1 MRLGRRLAK
10 VFLWG
15 LVLIVLITAG
25 AAWFAHALVTDG
37 EAAARMIKAQAA
49 RYLPRS
55 IVEMGHVNIGILKGE
70 VKIDHCNVFQRI
82 DGLSFLTARVPWLS
96 VRLDPRQVLHGRFV
110 PREVVVSQPTLRLC
124 RRFDG
129 TWNLQGL
136 IADPWPGPTIKNPPP
151 IEIRNGTIE
160 LVGDVDAESD
170 AVGLPVSALRLARVR
185 EPDRDNEVVRAN
197 DSTPRQRREGV
208 IAAAPPV
215 VKQGLATQTARE
227 STPAKGQS
235 PGPAGSLPK
244 QGVAILRDVWLRI
257 EAGEGERLRFEGTAH
272 GDLFEKLS
280 LEGSIDPVNGDTV
293 LRGDLTGLTLSE
305 NLRRRLPPE
314 SRSQFESLGL
324 NRGEIDLEFFRLAL
338 HPGAARD
345 RRFEYDVQARLH
357 GGVWECPSLPFPVND
372 LTALVAI
379 SNGLVSI
386 KHAEGS
392 NGNTILRAAGSLA
405 LGQAASCP
413 FDLRL
418 DLVQLVLDERLQ
430 ERTPAEFAELWDAF
444 KPKGLVDASIHLAR
458 QRENEP
464 VSVSATVNC
473 RDVAAEYDHFR
484 YPVEHMSGKL
494 TLENQRLDVALH
506 GLIGERP
513 AFLKGTIDNP
523 GPDALVRLDIEAD
536 SVPIDA
542 TFLAALPPDIFKV
555 VDLFHPAGS
564 VKGKVRILRWPMVGP
579 LAKPEGHL
587 VIDADLDLNPRC
599 EITWAGLPYPIR
611 NLTGQLALHPDLWEF
626 KNMRGGNGQAII
638 KGNGRVQK
646 LVGPNLPNGEP
657 PLKIDLQIQA
667 QNLPFNEDLRKALQP
682 AWQKT
687 WSIINPTGASDVAAT
702 IHVEPGRPDSNH
714 ISIVP
719 LRDSNVRLVI
729 PRTPQPGF
737 DRGGTFELR
746 MENVHGRFDFDN
758 GKVAMN
764 DVNFLFH
771 GAPVQFASGNVMVED
786 SGRFALAV
794 SELWVKEIRLDSSLR
809 AIMPPLMAQFALRL
823 DDGRSFTARGN
834 LQIGW
839 SGENGEPAWCRW
851 DNTRVVF
858 IDNTLK
864 AGIPLEHIQ
873 GQLEEVRGWSNGHTM
888 EIHGIVRLV
897 SITLLGQQ
905 ITQVESPF
913 HLERGSARL
922 DSLRGKLLKGELTG
936 SGTISLDLTPK
947 YSAALRLAGAQLEE
961 YARTLPGR
969 QSYRGALGAAINLSG
984 LGNDVHSIQGKGEA
998 HITQGDLGELPIA
1011 LRFINFLNSNLSLLD
1026 SPRTSGKTFF
1036 DSADVAFRID
1046 HGTAILDP
1054 IKLTGSAVS
1063 LQGSGNRDPLGN
1075 LDIQLKVLYGR
1086 GRRLPIVSDLMRE
1099 ASGQFFI
1106 VHVLGPSS
1114 NPRFQ
1119 LEALPQV
1126 QKLGGLRGQRNPD

>member
-1 MRLGRRLAK
+1 MRLWRRLAK
-10 VFLWG
+10 ILFWG
-15 LVLIVLITAG
+15 LALIVLIMAG
-25 AAWFAHALVTDG
+25 AAWFAYSLVTDS
-37 EAAARMIKAQAA
+37 EAAVRMIKAKAA
-49 RYLPRS
+49 RFLPRS
-55 IVEMGHVNIGILKGE
+55 IVEMTRVNIGILKGE
-70 VKIDHCNVFQRI
+70 VTVSHFHVLQRI
-82 DGLSFLTARVPWLS
+82 DGQSFLTARIPWLS
-96 VRLDPRQVLHGRFV
+96 VKLDPRQVLHGKFV
-110 PREVVVSQPTLRLC
+110 PREVVVSQPTLRIC
-124 RRFDG
+124 RRSDG

-151 IEIRNGTIE
+151 IVIHNGTIE
-160 LVGDVDAESD
+160 LVGDMDPEDDA
-170 AVGLPVSALRLARVR
+170 AGLPVPALRLARVR
-185 EPDRDNEVVRAN
+185 GFDRDNQVVRARG
-197 DSTPRQRREGV
+197 STPRPREDAA
-208 IAAAPPV
+208 IAAAPPAV
-215 VKQGLATQTARE
+215 RQYGTAQTPRV
-227 STPAKGQS
+227 STPTKSQS
-235 PGPAGSLPK
+235 SVPAGSSPNL
-244 QGVAILRDVWLRI
+244 GVAILRDVSLRI
-257 EAGEGERLRFEGTAH
+257 EAGEGGRLRFEGTAH
-272 GDLFEKLS
+272 GDLFEKLT
-280 LEGSIDPVNGDTV
+280 LEGSIDPTTGDTV
-293 LRGDLTGLTLSE
+293 LRGELTGLTLSE

-314 SRSQFESLGL
+314 IRSQFESLGL
-324 NRGEIDLEFFRLAL
+324 NRGEIDLELRRLAL
-338 HPGAARD
+338 YPGAPRD

-372 LTALVAI
+372 LSAFVAI

-392 NGNTILRAAGSLA
+392 NGNTSLRATGSLA
-405 LGQAASCP
+405 LGQTANSP
-413 FDLRL
+413 FDLHL
-418 DLVQLVLDERLQ
+418 DLLQLEMDKRLQ
-430 ERTPAEFAELWDAF
+430 VGTPAQFAELWDVF
-444 KPKGLVDASIHLAR
+444 KPRGMVDASIHLAR
-458 QRENEP
+458 HQEDGP

-473 RDVAAEYDHFR
+473 RDVAAVYRHFP
-484 YPVEHMSGKL
+484 YLVEHMNGSL
-494 TLENQRLDVALH
+494 TLENQRLTVDLR

-513 AFLKGTIDNP
+513 AHLNGTIDNP
-523 GPDALVRLDIEAD
+523 GPDALVKLGIQAD

-542 TFLAALPPDIFKV
+542 AFLAALPPDVRKV
-555 VDLFHPAGS
+555 VDQFHPAGS

-579 LAKPEGHL
+579 MAKPEGHL

-611 NLTGQLALHPDLWEF
+611 NLTGRLDLHPDLWEF

-638 KGNGRVQK
+638 EGNGRVQK

-657 PLKIDLQIQA
+657 PLMIDLQIQA
-667 QNLPFNEDLRKALQP
+667 QNLPFNDDLRKALQP

-687 WSIINPTGASDVAAT
+687 WSIINPTGASDVDAT

-719 LRDSNVRLVI
+719 LRDSSVRLVI

-737 DRGGTFELR
+737 DGGTFELR

-771 GAPVQFASGNVMVED
+771 GAPVQFASGDVMVED

-823 DDGRSFTARGN
+823 DDGRPFTARGN

-873 GQLEEVRGWSNGHTM
+873 GQLEDVSGWSNGQTM
-888 EIHGIVRLV
+888 EIHGIVRLDSV
-897 SITLLGQQ
+897 ILMGQQ

-922 DSLRGKLLKGELTG
+922 DSLRGKLLNGNLEG
-936 SGTISLDLTPK
+936 NGTISLDLTPK

-961 YARTLPGR
+961 YARTLQDR
-969 QSYRGALGAAINLSG
+969 QSYRGALSAAIDLSG
-984 LGNDVHSIQGKGEA
+984 LGNDVRSIQGKGEA
-998 HITQGDLGELPIA
+998 HITQGDLGELPVA

-1026 SPRTSGKTFF
+1026 SPRTSGKTAF

-1075 LDIQLKVLYGR
+1075 LDIQLRVLYGR
-1086 GRRLPIVSDLMRE
+1086 GRRLPIVSDVMRE
-1099 ASGQFFI
+1099 VSGQFFI

-1114 NPRFQ
+1114 NPRFK
-1119 LEALPQV
+1119 LEGLPQV

>member
-25 AAWFAHALVTDG
+25 AAWFAYALVTDS
-37 EAAARMIKAQAA
+37 EAAARMIKGQAA

-55 IVEMGHVNIGILKGE
+55 IVEMGRVNIGILKGE
-70 VKIDHCNVFQRI
+70 VTVSHCNVLQRI
-82 DGLSFLTARVPWLS
+82 DGLSFLTARIPWLS

-124 RRFDG
+124 QRLDG

-151 IEIRNGTIE
+151 IVIRYGTIE
-160 LVGDVDAESD
+160 LVGDVDAEGD
-170 AVGLPVSALRLARVR
+170 AAGLPASAVRLARTSER
-185 EPDRDNEVVRAN
+185 DRDNAVVRVG
-197 DSTPRQRREGV
+197 DSTPRQRGD
-208 IAAAPPV
+208 AAAPAV
-215 VKQGLATQTARE
+215 VKQGSATSTGRE
-227 STPAKGQS
+227 PTPAKGQS
-235 PGPAGSLPK
+235 SGPAGSALT
-244 QGVAILRDVWLRI
+244 QGVAILRDVCLRI
-257 EAGEGERLRFEGTAH
+257 EAGEKGLLRFEGTAH
-272 GDLFEKLS
+272 GDLFEKLA
-280 LEGSIDPVNGDTV
+280 LEGSIDPVTGDTV
-293 LRGDLTGLTLSE
+293 LSGELAGLTLSE
-305 NLRRRLPPE
+305 NLRRRLPHDL
-314 SRSQFESLGL
+314 RSQFESLGL
-324 NRGEIDLEFFRLAL
+324 NRGEIDLELHRLAL
-338 HPGAARD
+338 HPGAPRD
-345 RRFEYDVQARLH
+345 HRLEYDVQARLH
-357 GGVWECPSLPFPVND
+357 GGVWECASLPFPVNE
-372 LTALVAI
+372 LSAVVAI
-379 SNGLVSI
+379 SNGLVTI
-386 KHAEGS
+386 NHAEGV
-392 NGNTILRAAGSLA
+392 NGKAILRAQGSLA
-405 LGQAASCP
+405 LGQSATRP

-418 DLVQLVLDERLQ
+418 DLLQLEMDRRLQ
-430 ERTPAEFAELWDAF
+430 GSTPADFAELWDVF
-444 KPKGLVDASIHLAR
+444 KPRGLVDASIHLAR
-458 QRENEP
+458 QREKGP
-464 VSVSATVNC
+464 VSVGATVTC
-473 RDVAAEYDHFR
+473 RDVAAEYRHFP
-484 YPVEHMSGKL
+484 YPVEHMSGSL
-494 TLENQRLDVALH
+494 TLENQRLEVDLH

-513 AFLKGTIDNP
+513 ALLKGTIDNP
-523 GPDALVRLDIEAD
+523 GPDALVRLDIQAE

-555 VDLFHPAGS
+555 VDQFHPAGS
-564 VKGKVRILRWPMVGP
+564 VQGKVHIVRWPMVGP
-579 LAKPEGHL
+579 RAKPEGHL

-599 EITWAGLPYPIR
+599 EITWTGLPYPIR

-646 LVGPNLPNGEP
+646 LVGPNLPNSEP

-667 QNLPFNEDLRKALQP
+667 QNLPFNDDLRKSLQL

-687 WSIINPTGASDVAAT
+687 WSIINPTGASDVDAT
-702 IHVEPGRPDSNH
+702 IHVEAGRPDSNH

-764 DVNFLFH
+764 DVNFHFH
-771 GAPVQFASGNVMVED
+771 GAPVQFASGEVTVED

-823 DDGRSFTARGN
+823 DDGRPFTARGN

-839 SGENGEPAWCRW
+839 SGENGKPAWCRW

-873 GQLEEVRGWSNGHTM
+873 GQLEEVRGWSNGQTL
-888 EIHGIVRLV
+888 ETQGAVRLD
-897 SITLLGQQ
+897 SITLMGQQ

-922 DSLRGKLLKGELTG
+922 DSLRAKLLKGDLEG

-947 YSAALRLAGAQLEE
+947 YSASLRLAGATLEE
-961 YARTLPGR
+961 YAMTLTGR
-969 QSYRGALGAAINLSG
+969 QSYRGALGAAIELRG
-984 LGNDVHSIQGKGEA
+984 LGNDVRSIQGKGEA
-998 HITQGDLGELPIA
+998 HITEGDLGELPVA
-1011 LRFINFLNSNLSLLD
+1011 LRFINFLNSKLSLLD
-1026 SPRTSGKTFF
+1026 SPRTSSKAFF
-1036 DSADVAFRID
+1036 DSADVTFRID

-1063 LQGSGNRDPLGN
+1063 LQGSGNREPLGN
-1075 LDIQLKVLYGR
+1075 LDIQLRVLYGR
-1086 GRRLPIVSDLMRE
+1086 DRLHLPIVSDLMRE
-1099 ASGQFFI
+1099 ASGQFLI

-1114 NPRFQ
+1114 DPRFK
-1119 LEALPQV
+1119 LETLPQV
-1126 QKLGGLRGQRNPD
+1126 RKLGTRRGQRDLD